1 MSIVYTRMSHVCYSY
16 VTLMC
21 LYFIYMYSYAIR
33 MSLVC
38 TRMSSV
44 CHLYVLA
51 CNGMSFVCTRMSSVF
66 HSHLLVSHPYVTR
79 MYSYVI
85 RMSLVCTCMSP
96 ICHSYV
102 LVCHLYVTRMYAYVI
117 RMSLVCTRMSSLL
130 TRMWFYHEPF
140 TKEETN
146 TLSETLKK
154 PKIISNKKYKL
165 NNKTTE
171 PPKKEN
177 KVECIVKY
185 LKKKT
190 VLEIF
195 SPRPL

>member
-1 MSIVYTRMSHVCYSY
+1 MPFVCQSY
-16 VTLMC
+16 
-21 LYFIYMYSYAIR
+21 I
-33 MSLVC
+33 LVC
-38 TRMSSV
+38 HT
-44 CHLYVLA
+44 
-51 CNGMSFVCTRMSSVF
+51 
-66 HSHLLVSHPYVTR
+66 
-79 MYSYVI
+79 YVI
-85 RMSLVCTCMSP
+85 RMSLLCACILSICTRMLFV
-96 ICHSYV
+96 CHSYV
-102 LVCHLYVTRMYAYVI
+102 LVCHLYVTCMYSHVMVCHSFVLVCHLCFTHIYSYLIRMSLVCTRMLFVCHSYVPVCHPYVTRMYSYAI
-117 RMSLVCTRMSSLL
+117 CMSLVCTRMSSLL

-154 PKIISNKKYKL
+154 PKIINNKKYKL

>member
-1 MSIVYTRMSHVCYSY
+1 MSHVCYSY

-38 TRMSSV
+38 TLIPSV
-44 CHLYVLA
+44 
-51 CNGMSFVCTRMSSVF
+51 
-66 HSHLLVSHPYVTR
+66 
-79 MYSYVI
+79 
-85 RMSLVCTCMSP
+85 
-96 ICHSYV
+96 CHSYV
-102 LVCHLYVTRMYAYVI
+102 LVCHPYVTRI
-117 RMSLVCTRMSSLL
+117 
-130 TRMWFYHEPF
+130 WFYHEPF

-154 PKIISNKKYKL
+154 PKIINNKKYKL

>member
-1 MSIVYTRMSHVCYSY
+1 MSLVCTRKLFVCHSY
-16 VTLMC
+16 VRVCHPYVTR
-21 LYFIYMYSYAIR
+21 MYSYAIR

-38 TRMSSV
+38 TLMPSV
-44 CHLYVLA
+44 
-51 CNGMSFVCTRMSSVF
+51 
-66 HSHLLVSHPYVTR
+66 
-79 MYSYVI
+79 
-85 RMSLVCTCMSP
+85 
-96 ICHSYV
+96 CHSYV
-102 LVCHLYVTRMYAYVI
+102 LVCHPYVTRI
-117 RMSLVCTRMSSLL
+117 
-130 TRMWFYHEPF
+130 WFYHEPF

-154 PKIISNKKYKL
+154 PKIINNKKYKL